1 VRGASFAGFKQS
13 SPGCFRGPSGLSPTS
28 SAFNETQGILVP
40 DDIIEAHFFFEVYAS
55 PTP

>member
-1 VRGASFAGFKQS
+1 LRVLSRVPLVVLGDPQ
-13 SPGCFRGPSGLSPTS
+13 GCPRLS
-28 SAFNETQGILVP
+28 SAFNEAQGILVL